1 MIGKVCPRGQ
11 DVAGLIRYLYGPGRR
26 EEHTDPHIIAGYR
39 PPEDLEPPLRASG
52 SRDFR
57 RLAGLLRLPHDVLGK
72 WGYAKPVWHCSM
84 RAAPQDRLLSDREWA
99 DIARDVMHRTGLC
112 PRGQEDD
119 AVRWIAIRH
128 GPDHIHLVAMLARQD
143 RTRPRV
149 VNERYRVR
157 DACMAAEQRYG
168 LRSTAPADRTA
179 ARRPTRAETGKA
191 ARQGWDEPPRT
202 TLRRHVST
210 AAASAGSTEEFVAC
224 LDQAGVLVRLRNS
237 VTTPGQVTGYA
248 VALPGDTTKTG
259 EPVWYGGGKLAADLS
274 WPRLCQ
280 RWTRPARPDSP
291 LSAAETDAMW
301 DYAARTAADATARIR
316 FCTAT
321 GNPAAAADA
330 ASAAS
335 DALHVAAAA
344 LGSHMLRCAADAYDR
359 AARQP
364 YGRVPAPTPAG
375 NQLRHAARIIAAY
388 AYLTGDRT
396 LTPVVLIVRLAALAE
411 AVAELR
417 EAQQRAAQ
425 AAAALRAARH
435 LRAAARPGPASNR
448 PPGRPVTATTPP
460 VPKPARPRPASA
472 AGLAQLSFP
481 APPRPRRPAPGQ
493 PGPGQPSDP
502 PPPRRPPPPRPRG
515 PTR

>member
-1 MIGKVCPRGQ
+1 MLSDAEWAQ
-11 DVAGLIRYLYGPGRR
+11 
-26 EEHTDPHIIAGYR
+26 IAG
-39 PPEDLEPPLRASG
+39 
-52 SRDFR
+52 
-57 RLAGLLRLPHDVLGK
+57 
-72 WGYAKPVWHCSM
+72 
-84 RAAPQDRLLSDREWA
+84 
-99 DIARDVMHRTGLC
+99 DVMHRTGLC
-112 PRGQEDD
+112 PRGEQDD

-149 VNERYRVR
+149 HNERYRVR
-157 DACMAAEQRYG
+157 DACLAAEERYG

-179 ARRPTRAETGKA
+179 ARRPARAETGKA
-191 ARQGWDEPPRT
+191 ARHGRGEPPRL
-202 TLRRHVST
+202 TLRRHVAT
-210 AAASAGSTEEFVAC
+210 AAASAASTGEFFAR
-224 LDQAGVLVRLRNS
+224 LDQSGVVVRLRYSTRN
-237 VTTPGQVTGYA
+237 PGQVTGYA
-248 VALPGDTTKTG
+248 VALPSDTTRNG

-274 WPRLCQ
+274 WPRLQQ

-291 LSAAETDAMW
+291 LSAAEADAMW
-301 DYAARTAADATARIR
+301 EYAARAAADATARIR

-344 LGSHMLRCAADAYDR
+344 LGSRALRQAADAYDR

-364 YGRVPAPTPAG
+364 WGRVPAPTPAG
-375 NQLRHAARIIAAY
+375 NQLRHAARIISAY
-388 AYLTGDRT
+388 AYLTGDRA
-396 LTPVVLIVRLAALAE
+396 LTPVVLLVRLAALAE

-417 EAQQRAAQ
+417 ESQQRAAQ

-435 LRAAARPGPASNR
+435 LRTASRPAPPAR
-448 PPGRPVTATTPP
+448 PPGRPATATTSPP
-460 VPKPARPRPASA
+460 PKPARPRPATA

-481 APPRPRRPAPGQ
+481 APPGTRPPAPGR
-493 PGPGQPSDP
+493 PGPSDP
-502 PPPRRPPPPRPRG
+502 PPARRPPPPRPRG